1 MAKAK
6 TPSEAS
12 SALDDPMRHIFEGCR
27 SAFVTA
33 GVFSFVVNM
42 LILTMPLYM
51 FSLFSRVLGTG
62 NMATLTMLA
71 LMAAA
76 ALLVQALVD
85 IARTYVFTHV
95 SAWID
100 EQVSPQLFEKSV
112 LGGLTRGRGG
122 SDALDQLQ
130 GLRQFLSGSSIF
142 MLMDVPFIP
151 IFLMVLFALNFSIG
165 MTATIGGLILLILA
179 AINKMISDGKL
190 QRASA
195 AASRARKISRSA
207 IENADIVEAMGMRK
221 TLMAGW
227 SMYNELAL
235 KLQNDASQA
244 SGIIQAIIKMMRM
257 GIMMAVMTVAA
268 IQIVDPTSG
277 LSRGAMMASVILVG
291 RALMP
296 LEAVVSSWAQVSDA
310 LQKYRYLSD
319 LLTNT
324 ASKPEDS
331 VFPLEPKGALSVEG
345 VHFQIKGMKRPILS
359 RVSFD
364 LKAGESVAVIG
375 PSAAG
380 KTSLARLLAGIEQ
393 PNAGV
398 VRMDGA
404 DVYRWPSDDRGRHV
418 GYLPQQVLLFEG
430 TIRDNIARFDD
441 TITNEQVIQ
450 AAEMAGLHK
459 MILQMEQGYD
469 TEVGFGG
476 NLLSGGQR
484 QRVGLARALL
494 GDPKLVILDE
504 PNANLDTEGDNA
516 LRNSIEILKTRGA
529 TVVVILHRPNILQ
542 IVDKILVLRDGMVQK
557 FSDRDEVMPLISGV
571 GSQQTIEKPSAKA
584 VAEK

>member
-12 SALDDPMRHIFEGCR
+12 SALDDPLRHIFEGCR
-27 SAFVTA
+27 GAFVTA

-62 NMATLTMLA
+62 NMATLTLLA
-71 LMAAA
+71 VMATT
-76 ALLVQALVD
+76 ALLVQAMVD
-85 IARTYVFTHV
+85 IARTYVFTNV
-95 SAWID
+95 STWID
-100 EQVSPQLFEKSV
+100 KQISPRLFEKSV
-112 LGGLTRGRGG
+112 LGGISRGQGG
-122 SDALDQLQ
+122 SDALEQLQ
-130 GLRQFLSGSSIF
+130 GLRQFLSGHSIF
-142 MLMDVPFIP
+142 LLMDVPFIP
-151 IFLMVLFALNFSIG
+151 IFMMVLFALNFGIG
-165 MTATIGGLILLILA
+165 MTATIGGLILLGLA
-179 AINKMISDGKL
+179 VVNKMISDGKL
-190 QRASA
+190 QKASA
-195 AASRARKISRSA
+195 AHGRARKISRAA

-221 TLMAGW
+221 TLMDNW
-227 SMYNELAL
+227 SMYNVLSL

-244 SGIIQAIIKMMRM
+244 SGIVQAFIKMMRM

-268 IQIVDPTSG
+268 IQIVDPASG
-277 LSRGAMMASVILVG
+277 LSRGAMMASVILVS

-296 LEAVVSSWAQVSDA
+296 LEAIVSSWAQVADA
-310 LQKYRYLSD
+310 VQKYRYLSD

-331 VFPLEPKGALSVEG
+331 VFPLEPKGALSVEN
-345 VHFQIKGMKRPILS
+345 VHFQIGGMKKPILS

-364 LKAGESVAVIG
+364 LKAGESVAIIG

-380 KTSLARLLAGIEQ
+380 KTTLARLLAGIEQ

-398 VRMDGA
+398 VRLDGA
-404 DVYRWPSDDRGRHV
+404 DVFRWPSDDRGRHV
-418 GYLPQQVLLFEG
+418 GYLPQQVILFDG

-476 NLLSGGQR
+476 ALLSGGQR

-516 LRNSIEILKTRGA
+516 LRHSIELLKSRGA

-557 FSDRDEVMPLISGV
+557 FSDRDEVMPLIGGV
-571 GSQQTIEKPSAKA
+571 AGQQKIDRPSVKA
-584 VAEK
+584 VAEI